1 MEGRGD
7 AASGVARLPSAFFDI
22 NAHTE
27 RALSFFTAVPP
38 CSRAHRP
45 PPRPSLANLASIVFS
60 TRSFGV
66 AQWPS
71 RKDEDRACVTGA
83 VPGLFDAV
91 AQLYDGHG
99 GKLAARHCVA
109 HLVPRVTEAFFK
121 QKACRAYRH
130 DVASLAKATA
140 TGGFHPAFDTAVIT
154 AFEQL
159 DEEIKRLDPS
169 GTTAAVLFFKKSD
182 DGDVHVKCA
191 WVGDSRVVLTRD
203 FDPSR
208 TMDLSDDHKP
218 GSASEVARIREH
230 YEALHGGAVFKSRDE
245 VLEHF
250 EASVR
255 GGKVDGGKGK
265 KPLPPGF
272 GKIGNHSNGS
282 SPGGSSR
289 GNSRPQ
295 SRGNSQRGGTPNSRG
310 GSRNGPNLA
319 ARDGLPAVE
328 MTLGH
333 SEAMEEAVWGA
344 LEGPG
349 EGGDPGAVEVV
360 VTTRAQRDA
369 RGAVTEA
376 FEASV
381 SIDDLTELRE
391 IASRSPGA
399 GEGSAARG
407 DSADGASS
415 VPTEIVDG
423 TSVAFTSVEMR
434 RSVDDAIV
442 ASFGEEEKFASAL
455 NQLPPSREPS
465 DKKLPELTE
474 RVSGTTSGATTSGSP
489 IQKNAEAADLVDESE
504 DAVGSLDGD
513 SEPAFRRV
521 DLARM
526 SFVGYYKDDQ
536 GKALSKPRIYSSSGE
551 SHGVSRSIGDRGS
564 ARACVAT
571 PEIRTVVVPFGSGA
585 RFMACSDGV
594 WDAFS
599 SDKATRRVSRFVSP
613 QGAAKRMCVY
623 ARERTEY
630 RGMHADDITAVVVD
644 IGENARG
651 GDPQC
656 ACVVS

>member
-1 MEGRGD
+1 M
-7 AASGVARLPSAFFDI
+7 PSYF
-22 NAHTE
+22 
-27 RALSFFTAVPP
+27 PP
-38 CSRAHRP
+38 
-45 PPRPSLANLASIVFS
+45 
-60 TRSFGV
+60 RSFGV

-83 VPGLFDAV
+83 APGLFDAIV
-91 AQLYDGHG
+91 QLYDGHG
-99 GKLAARHCVA
+99 GKFAARHCVA

-218 GSASEVARIREH
+218 GSPSEVARIREH

-272 GKIGNHSNGS
+272 GKIGNHSDGS

-295 SRGNSQRGGTPNSRG
+295 SRGNSQRGGTPNSHSRG

-333 SEAMEEAVWGA
+333 SEAMEESVWGA
-344 LEGPG
+344 LECPG
-349 EGGDPGAVEVV
+349 EDGVPGAVEVV
-360 VTTRAQRDA
+360 VTTKAQRDA
-369 RGAVTEA
+369 RGAVAVTEA

-381 SIDDLTELRE
+381 SIEDLTELRE

-442 ASFGEEEKFASAL
+442 ASFGEEDTFANVS

-465 DKKLPELTE
+465 GGKLAV
-474 RVSGTTSGATTSGSP
+474 RDSGTTSGATTTKGSP
-489 IQKNAEAADLVDESE
+489 IRENAENAEAADSYDESE
-504 DAVGSLDGD
+504 DAVGSLGGD
-513 SEPAFRRV
+513 SDPAFRRV
-521 DLARM
+521 DFARM
-526 SFVGYYKDDQ
+526 SFVGYYKDEQ

-623 ARERTEY
+623 ARERMEY

-644 IGENARG
+644 VGANARG
-651 GDPQC
+651 GEPQC

>member
-1 MEGRGD
+1 
-7 AASGVARLPSAFFDI
+7 
-22 NAHTE
+22 
-27 RALSFFTAVPP
+27 
-38 CSRAHRP
+38 
-45 PPRPSLANLASIVFS
+45 
-60 TRSFGV
+60 
-66 AQWPS
+66 
-71 RKDEDRACVTGA
+71 
-83 VPGLFDAV
+83 
-91 AQLYDGHG
+91 
-99 GKLAARHCVA
+99 
-109 HLVPRVTEAFFK
+109 LV
-121 QKACRAYRH
+121 
-130 DVASLAKATA
+130 KATA

-218 GSASEVARIREH
+218 ESASEVARIRDH
-230 YEALHGGAVFKSRDE
+230 YEALHGGAKFKSRDE

-255 GGKVDGGKGK
+255 GGKIDGGEGK

-295 SRGNSQRGGTPNSRG
+295 SRGNSQRGGTLNSRG

-333 SEAMEEAVWGA
+333 SEAMEESVWGA
-344 LEGPG
+344 LEGHG

-360 VTTRAQRDA
+360 VTTKAQRDA

-381 SIDDLTELRE
+381 SIEDLTELRE

-407 DSADGASS
+407 DSANGTSS

-442 ASFGEEEKFASAL
+442 ASFGEEDTFASAS
-455 NQLPPSREPS
+455 NQLPPSRDPS
-465 DKKLPELTE
+465 GGKLALRDSE
-474 RVSGTTSGATTSGSP
+474 TTSGATTNGSP
-489 IQKNAEAADLVDESE
+489 IRENAEAADSYDESE
-504 DAVGSLDGD
+504 DAVGSLGGD
-513 SEPAFRRV
+513 SDPAFRRV

-526 SFVGYYKDDQ
+526 SFVGYYKDEQ

-599 SDKATRRVSRFVSP
+599 SDKATRRVSRFVTP

-623 ARERTEY
+623 ARERMEY

-644 IGENARG
+644 IGANARG

>member
-1 MEGRGD
+1 M
-7 AASGVARLPSAFFDI
+7 
-22 NAHTE
+22 
-27 RALSFFTAVPP
+27 
-38 CSRAHRP
+38 
-45 PPRPSLANLASIVFS
+45 
-60 TRSFGV
+60 
-66 AQWPS
+66 
-71 RKDEDRACVTGA
+71 TGA
-83 VPGLFDAV
+83 APGLFDAIV
-91 AQLYDGHG
+91 QLYDGHG
-99 GKLAARHCVA
+99 GKFAARHCVA

-130 DVASLAKATA
+130 DVASLVKATA

-159 DEEIKRLDPS
+159 DEEIKRMDPS

-333 SEAMEEAVWGA
+333 SEAMEESVWGS

-349 EGGDPGAVEVV
+349 EDGGPGAVEVV
-360 VTTRAQRDA
+360 VTTKAQRDA
-369 RGAVTEA
+369 RGAVAVTEA

-381 SIDDLTELRE
+381 SIEDLTELRE

-407 DSADGASS
+407 DGADGASFA
-415 VPTEIVDG
+415 PTEIVDG

-442 ASFGEEEKFASAL
+442 ASFGEEDTFANVS

-465 DKKLPELTE
+465 GGKLAM
-474 RVSGTTSGATTSGSP
+474 RDSGTTSGATTTKGSP
-489 IQKNAEAADLVDESE
+489 IRENAENAEAADSCDESE
-504 DAVGSLDGD
+504 DAVGSLGGD
-513 SEPAFRRV
+513 SDPAFRRV
-521 DLARM
+521 DFARM
-526 SFVGYYKDDQ
+526 SFVGYYKDEQ

-623 ARERTEY
+623 ARERMEY

-644 IGENARG
+644 VGANARG
-651 GDPQC
+651 GEPQC

>member
-1 MEGRGD
+1 M
-7 AASGVARLPSAFFDI
+7 
-22 NAHTE
+22 
-27 RALSFFTAVPP
+27 
-38 CSRAHRP
+38 
-45 PPRPSLANLASIVFS
+45 
-60 TRSFGV
+60 
-66 AQWPS
+66 
-71 RKDEDRACVTGA
+71 
-83 VPGLFDAV
+83 
-91 AQLYDGHG
+91 QLYDGHG

-121 QKACRAYRH
+121 QKACRAYRR
-130 DVASLAKATA
+130 DVASLVKATA

-218 GSASEVARIREH
+218 GSASEVARIRGH

-255 GGKVDGGKGK
+255 GGKIDGGEGK

-295 SRGNSQRGGTPNSRG
+295 SRGNSQRGGTLNSRG

-333 SEAMEEAVWGA
+333 SEAMEESVWGA
-344 LEGPG
+344 LEGHG

-360 VTTRAQRDA
+360 VTTKAQRDA

-381 SIDDLTELRE
+381 SIEDLTELRE

-407 DSADGASS
+407 DGADGAPS

-442 ASFGEEEKFASAL
+442 ASFGEEDTFASAS
-455 NQLPPSREPS
+455 NQLPPSRDPS
-465 DKKLPELTE
+465 GGKLALRDSE
-474 RVSGTTSGATTSGSP
+474 TTSGATTNGSP
-489 IQKNAEAADLVDESE
+489 IRENAEAADSYDESE
-504 DAVGSLDGD
+504 DAVGSLGGD
-513 SEPAFRRV
+513 SDPAFRRV

-526 SFVGYYKDDQ
+526 SFVGYYKDEQ

-594 WDAFS
+594 WDVFS
-599 SDKATRRVSRFVSP
+599 SDKATRRVSRFVTP

-623 ARERTEY
+623 ARERMEY

-644 IGENARG
+644 IGANARG

>member
-1 MEGRGD
+1 M
-7 AASGVARLPSAFFDI
+7 
-22 NAHTE
+22 
-27 RALSFFTAVPP
+27 
-38 CSRAHRP
+38 
-45 PPRPSLANLASIVFS
+45 
-60 TRSFGV
+60 
-66 AQWPS
+66 
-71 RKDEDRACVTGA
+71 TGA
-83 VPGLFDAV
+83 APGLFDAV
-91 AQLYDGHG
+91 VQLYDGHG
-99 GKLAARHCVA
+99 GKFAARHCVA

-121 QKACRAYRH
+121 QKACRAYRY
-130 DVASLAKATA
+130 DTASLVKATRD
-140 TGGFHPAFDTAVIT
+140 GFHPAFDAAVVT

-208 TMDLSDDHKP
+208 TTDLSDDHKP

-230 YEALHGGAVFKSRDE
+230 YETLHGGAVFKSRDE
-245 VLEHF
+245 VLAHF

-255 GGKVDGGKGK
+255 GGKNDGGKGK

-310 GSRNGPNLA
+310 SSRNGPNLA

-333 SEAMEEAVWGA
+333 SEAIEESVWSL
-344 LEGPG
+344 LEGSFD
-349 EGGDPGAVEVV
+349 GGDPGAVEVV

-376 FEASV
+376 FEPSV
-381 SIDDLTELRE
+381 SIEDLTELRE

-407 DSADGASS
+407 DGADGAPS

-423 TSVAFTSVEMR
+423 TSVAFTSVEIR

-442 ASFGEEEKFASAL
+442 ASFGEEDTFASASR
-455 NQLPPSREPS
+455 QLPPSREPS
-465 DKKLPELTE
+465 RGKLA
-474 RVSGTTSGATTSGSP
+474 RRDSGTTRGATTSDAESP
-489 IQKNAEAADLVDESE
+489 IRNDAEAAEKNSRDESE
-504 DAVGSLDGD
+504 DAVGSLGGD
-513 SEPAFRRV
+513 SDPVFRRV

-526 SFVGYYKDDQ
+526 SFVGYYKDEQ

-599 SDKATRRVSRFVSP
+599 SDKAARRVSRFVSP

-623 ARERTEY
+623 ARERMEY
-630 RGMHADDITAVVVD
+630 RGMLSDDITAVVVD
-644 IGENARG
+644 VGANPRG

>member
-1 MEGRGD
+1 M
-7 AASGVARLPSAFFDI
+7 
-22 NAHTE
+22 
-27 RALSFFTAVPP
+27 
-38 CSRAHRP
+38 
-45 PPRPSLANLASIVFS
+45 
-60 TRSFGV
+60 
-66 AQWPS
+66 
-71 RKDEDRACVTGA
+71 TGA
-83 VPGLFDAV
+83 APGLFDAV
-91 AQLYDGHG
+91 VQLYDGHG
-99 GKLAARHCVA
+99 GKLAARHCVT

-121 QKACRAYRH
+121 QKACRAYRR
-130 DVASLAKATA
+130 DVASLVKATA

-218 GSASEVARIREH
+218 GSASEVARIRGH

-255 GGKVDGGKGK
+255 GGKIDGGKGK

-295 SRGNSQRGGTPNSRG
+295 SRGNSQRGGTLNSRG

-333 SEAMEEAVWGA
+333 SEAMEESVWGA

-349 EGGDPGAVEVV
+349 EGEDPGSVEVV
-360 VTTRAQRDA
+360 VTTKAQRDA
-369 RGAVTEA
+369 RDAVTEA

-381 SIDDLTELRE
+381 SIEDLTELRE

-407 DSADGASS
+407 DSANGTSS
-415 VPTEIVDG
+415 VPTEIFVG

-442 ASFGEEEKFASAL
+442 ASFGEEDTFASAL

-465 DKKLPELTE
+465 GGKLALRDSE
-474 RVSGTTSGATTSGSP
+474 TTSGATTNGSP
-489 IQKNAEAADLVDESE
+489 IRENAEAADSYDESE
-504 DAVGSLDGD
+504 DAVGSLGGD
-513 SEPAFRRV
+513 SDPAFRRV

-526 SFVGYYKDDQ
+526 SFVGYYKDEQ

-594 WDAFS
+594 WDVFS

-623 ARERTEY
+623 ARERIEY
-630 RGMHADDITAVVVD
+630 RGMHADDITAIVVD
-644 IGENARG
+644 IGANARG